1 MSHARRPR
9 PKAQK
14 GGILRKSRHSLLW
27 FAPPIVVMAAFFASL
42 PWLADL
48 DETVTLSITAA
59 ASAFVLA
66 WGRFV
71 ATRMERDLDE
81 VELAGQRFAQA
92 RGAAAGI
99 FLTVLLLLP
108 TPVMDWVTDNL
119 ILMTTGSRGTPERDT
134 VYVGMV
140 FGLVLLLVM
149 QALGT
154 VVANAIW
161 NRRIGG
167 NA

>member
-1 MSHARRPR
+1 M
-9 PKAQK
+9 
-14 GGILRKSRHSLLW
+14 RKTSHSLLW
-27 FAPPIVVMAAFFASL
+27 FAPPIVVTATFFASL
-42 PWLADL
+42 PWLADI

-59 ASAFVLA
+59 ASIFVVV

-71 ATRMERDLDE
+71 ATRMERALDE

-92 RGAAAGI
+92 KGAVGGTFATI
-99 FLTVLLLLP
+99 LLLLP
-108 TPVMDWVTDNL
+108 TPVVDWVTDNL
-119 ILMTTGSRGTPERDT
+119 ILMTTGSGETLERIT

-140 FGLVLLLVM
+140 FGMVLLIVM
-149 QALGT
+149 QTLGT

-161 NRRIGG
+161 NRRISG

>member
-1 MSHARRPR
+1 M
-9 PKAQK
+9 
-14 GGILRKSRHSLLW
+14 RKTSHSLLW

-42 PWLADL
+42 PWLADI

-59 ASAFVLA
+59 ASIFVVV

-92 RGAAAGI
+92 KGAAGGT
-99 FLTVLLLLP
+99 LVTVLLLLP
-108 TPVMDWVTDNL
+108 TPVVDWVTDNL
-119 ILMTTGSRGTPERDT
+119 ILMTTGLGEPIERDT

-140 FGLVLLLVM
+140 FGMVLLIVL
-149 QALGT
+149 QTLGT

-161 NRRIGG
+161 NRRISG

>member
-1 MSHARRPR
+1 M
-9 PKAQK
+9 
-14 GGILRKSRHSLLW
+14 RKTSHSLLW

-42 PWLADL
+42 PWLADI

-59 ASAFVLA
+59 ASIFVVV

-81 VELAGQRFAQA
+81 VQLAGQRFAQA
-92 RGAAAGI
+92 KGAAGG
-99 FLTVLLLLP
+99 TVVTLLLLLP
-108 TPVMDWVTDNL
+108 TPVVDWVTDKL
-119 ILMTTGSRGTPERDT
+119 ILMTTGLERDT

-140 FGLVLLLVM
+140 FGMVLLIVM

>member
-1 MSHARRPR
+1 M
-9 PKAQK
+9 
-14 GGILRKSRHSLLW
+14 RKTSHSLLW

-42 PWLADL
+42 PWLAEL
-48 DETVTLSITAA
+48 DETVSLSITAA
-59 ASAFVLA
+59 ASIFVVTWA
-66 WGRFV
+66 HFV
-71 ATRMERDLDE
+71 ATRMERALDE

-92 RGAAAGI
+92 KGAAGGT
-99 FLTVLLLLP
+99 FVTVLLLLP
-108 TPVMDWVTDNL
+108 TPVVYWATDNL
-119 ILMTTGSRGTPERDT
+119 ILMTTGLGETIERNT

-140 FGLVLLLVM
+140 IGMALLIVM

>member
-1 MSHARRPR
+1 MSTST
-9 PKAQK
+9 Q
-14 GGILRKSRHSLLW
+14 GLWW

-48 DETVTLSITAA
+48 DETLTLSITAA
-59 ASAFVLA
+59 ASIFVVV
-66 WGRFV
+66 WGRLV
-71 ATRMERDLDE
+71 ATRMERTLDE

-92 RGAAAGI
+92 RGAAGGT
-99 FLTVLLLLP
+99 FVTVLMLLP
-108 TPVMDWVTDNL
+108 TPLATWVADKL
-119 ILMTTGSRGTPERDT
+119 ILMTTGPGDTPDRDT

-140 FGLVLLLVM
+140 LGIVLLIVM

>member
-1 MSHARRPR
+1 M
-9 PKAQK
+9 
-14 GGILRKSRHSLLW
+14 RKTSHSLLW

-59 ASAFVLA
+59 ASVFVVV

-71 ATRMERDLDE
+71 ATRMERALDE
-81 VELAGQRFAQA
+81 VQLAGQRFAQA
-92 RGAAAGI
+92 KGAAGGT
-99 FLTVLLLLP
+99 FVTLLLLLP
-108 TPVMDWVTDNL
+108 TPLVDWVTDNL
-119 ILMTTGSRGTPERDT
+119 ILMTTGSGETPERDT

-140 FGLVLLLVM
+140 FGMVLLILM

>member
-1 MSHARRPR
+1 MTS
-9 PKAQK
+9 
-14 GGILRKSRHSLLW
+14 ILFNMIMKKTSCSWLW

-42 PWLADL
+42 PWLAHI

-59 ASAFVLA
+59 ASIFVVVWA
-66 WGRFV
+66 RFI
-71 ATRMERDLDE
+71 ATRMERSLDE
-81 VELAGQRFAQA
+81 VQLAGQRFAQA
-92 RGAAAGI
+92 KGAAAGTI
-99 FLTVLLLLP
+99 VTALLLLP
-108 TPVMDWVTDNL
+108 TPVVDWVTDNL
-119 ILMTTGSRGTPERDT
+119 ILMTTDSGKTPERDT

-140 FGLVLLLVM
+140 FGMVLLMVM
-149 QALGT
+149 QTLGT